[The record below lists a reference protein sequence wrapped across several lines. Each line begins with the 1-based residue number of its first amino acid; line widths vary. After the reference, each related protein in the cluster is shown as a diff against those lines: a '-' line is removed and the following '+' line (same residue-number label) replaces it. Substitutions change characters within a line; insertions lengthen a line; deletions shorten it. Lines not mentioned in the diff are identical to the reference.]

1 MGPFTSYSAFN
12 AFLLLY
18 LLPELRLCGTLSFP
32 SFASGAQKIGD
43 FLELRC
49 NRNSTMSFSLRSRG
63 LIYNVQFF
71 LPIFASLKKT
81 NFSRLQSYKIT
92 ILFLF
97 SVFSLFFGGY
107 GVLSEFFRL
116 VLAFQ
121 GYGIWDEVSVNLF
134 FEILILDYPDLNK
147 YAFTGTPWHR

>member
-1 MGPFTSYSAFN
+1 MPFCSSIYFPNCGSAVRCPSRVSLREHRKSEIFW
-12 AFLLLY
+12 
-18 LLPELRLCGTLSFP
+18 ELRSRVLIR
-32 SFASGAQKIGD
+32 K
-43 FLELRC
+43 
-49 NRNSTMSFSLRSRG
+49 STMSFSLRSRG

-121 GYGIWDEVSVNLF
+121 GYGIWGELSVNLF